1 MRNPIT
7 MAKDAVGGWIAD
19 QSPSSLGGIA
29 FGLLTAG
36 GLALI
41 ALGGHIDASA
51 VVDEVLNSNDDK
63 NEEGSGEDPSA
74 KKDDVIDITD
84 QAIVE

>member
-7 MAKDAVGGWIAD
+7 MVTDAVGGWID
-19 QSPSSLGGIA
+19 KQSPSSLGGIA

-41 ALGGHIDASA
+41 ALGGHVDASS
-51 VVDEVLNSNDDK
+51 VVDEVLNNTN
-63 NEEGSGEDPSA
+63 NEETTEKDPST
-74 KKDDVIDITD
+74 KEEENVIDITD
-84 QAIVE
+84 KAVVE